1 MHTARVARTVR
12 QQCSANYQYRCTVLD
27 LSLSGC
33 RSSSTILELDC
44 RQSIPSQNSLEQ
56 PENIANSSL
65 EITGTQSKFCEYRES
80 YGDINEDDQ
89 SCFSICS
96 HIQSVIFSDLH
107 SKLHSQCHFQ
117 ICAKNRVL
125 RYLGERFPGRMC
137 CAFRGSPPELCPIS
151 VHVRYGIRMLS
162 VSAFHRCAG
171 RYGTAHWYV
180 RGTETKMTRRKKIE
194 FKDLRTPTTKGY
206 PCIQYLPG
214 IGYTTGFKYRTPI
227 RI

>member
-1 MHTARVARTVR
+1 MKKTLNEVCRPIYEWKGLGQAVR
-12 QQCSANYQYRCTVLD
+12 SIYWSNTFDAVFFAEFA
-27 LSLSGC
+27 SLLWLTQWKLGFFH
-33 RSSSTILELDC
+33 LENRFC
-44 RQSIPSQNSLEQ
+44 
-56 PENIANSSL
+56 IANSSL

-96 HIQSVIFSDLH
+96 HIQSVNFSDLH

-180 RGTETKMTRRKKIE
+180 RGTEAKMTRRKKIE

-206 PCIQYLPG
+206 IIYGVLDLDLDLWMDL
-214 IGYTTGFKYRTPI
+214 
-227 RI
+227 

>member
-1 MHTARVARTVR
+1 MKKTLNEVCRPIPVYEWKGLGQAVR
-12 QQCSANYQYRCTVLD
+12 SIYWSNTFDAVFFAEFA
-27 LSLSGC
+27 SLLWLTQWKLGFFH
-33 RSSSTILELDC
+33 LENRFC
-44 RQSIPSQNSLEQ
+44 
-56 PENIANSSL
+56 IANSSL

-96 HIQSVIFSDLH
+96 HIQSVNFSDLH

-151 VHVRYGIRMLS
+151 LSVHVP
-162 VSAFHRCAG
+162 
-171 RYGTAHWYV
+171 GTASECWAWALFIDV
-180 RGTETKMTRRKKIE
+180 RVDMVQRTRTSAVRRRKWRDEKKSSSRILE
-194 FKDLRTPTTKGY
+194 LLPLRDSS
-206 PCIQYLPG
+206 
-214 IGYTTGFKYRTPI
+214 
-227 RI
+227 

>member
-1 MHTARVARTVR
+1 MFKCGHAWCVVPTFEASVPI
-12 QQCSANYQYRCTVLD
+12 
-27 LSLSGC
+27 LSRHS
-33 RSSSTILELDC
+33 RNHPFYVQD
-44 RQSIPSQNSLEQ
+44 P
-56 PENIANSSL
+56 
-65 EITGTQSKFCEYRES
+65 
-80 YGDINEDDQ
+80 DDQ

-180 RGTETKMTRRKKIE
+180 RGTEAKMTRRKKIE
-194 FKDLRTPTTKGY
+194 FKDLRTHTIKG
-206 PCIQYLPG
+206 
-214 IGYTTGFKYRTPI
+214 
-227 RI
+227 